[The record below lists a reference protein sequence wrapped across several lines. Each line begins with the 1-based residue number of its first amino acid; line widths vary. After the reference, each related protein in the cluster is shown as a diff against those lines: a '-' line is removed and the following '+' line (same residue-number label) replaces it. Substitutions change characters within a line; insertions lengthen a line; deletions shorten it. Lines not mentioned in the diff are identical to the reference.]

1 MSTVGAMSGTLATIF
16 SLEKSRKWIIRDGGT
31 GISAS
36 GAGAPMAS
44 GLKKSRGL
52 RMSGDDIDSPVN
64 LLRWYSFLPCAESCS
79 LRSSSLSCPPLRP
92 RPTGL
97 L

>member
-1 MSTVGAMSGTLATIF
+1 MSVLVAMSAALATIF
-16 SLEKSRKWIIRDGGT
+16 SLEKSRKWIIREGRN

-44 GLKKSRGL
+44 GLRKSRGL

-64 LLRWYSFLPCAESCS
+64 LQRCYSFAACAEACS
-79 LRSSSLSCPPLRP
+79 PRSSSLSSRPPRP
-92 RPTGL
+92 RPTGCV
-97 L
+97 